1 MKPYMNNEELIDELV
16 IHKNIN
22 RETIPENIFNERGY
36 TTLVSPYKRLIC
48 TNFDTMRQE
57 YIYKENGDFA
67 EYINLAKMD
76 DFISNKFSMYI
87 ECFEKH
93 FKTYVA
99 EKLSEKF
106 KDTNLSCNDYSE
118 LSRLSSCLPSTE
130 RIQHCHNI
138 LQLNCHFNC
147 YDLLYF
153 DKMYNSNMREVQAN
167 KNIIANRKRALDTI
181 LKLNTTHGYSSN
193 LLIQHNFDKNT
204 VPPIWGVI
212 HTLSLGDVL
221 ALYNM
226 LKIQDRLSFC
236 QTIYKKQNVSYRE
249 INALSSSINFIRKIR
264 NNINQYEPLI
274 PVLLKYQNEGKEE
287 AIFKILVLLKDLY
300 FSGNIHSINVVRR
313 VKFQKLSKCDYNKK
327 QVVYLNKILRNI

>member
-1 MKPYMNNEELIDELV
+1 
-16 IHKNIN
+16 
-22 RETIPENIFNERGY
+22 
-36 TTLVSPYKRLIC
+36 
-48 TNFDTMRQE
+48 
-57 YIYKENGDFA
+57 
-67 EYINLAKMD
+67 
-76 DFISNKFSMYI
+76 
-87 ECFEKH
+87 
-93 FKTYVA
+93 
-99 EKLSEKF
+99 
-106 KDTNLSCNDYSE
+106 
-118 LSRLSSCLPSTE
+118 
-130 RIQHCHNI
+130 
-138 LQLNCHFNC
+138 
-147 YDLLYF
+147 
-153 DKMYNSNMREVQAN
+153 MREVQAN
-167 KNIIANRKRALDTI
+167 KNIIANRRRTLDTI

-193 LLIQHNFDKNT
+193 MLIQHNFDKNT

-264 NNINQYEPLI
+264 NNINHYEPLI